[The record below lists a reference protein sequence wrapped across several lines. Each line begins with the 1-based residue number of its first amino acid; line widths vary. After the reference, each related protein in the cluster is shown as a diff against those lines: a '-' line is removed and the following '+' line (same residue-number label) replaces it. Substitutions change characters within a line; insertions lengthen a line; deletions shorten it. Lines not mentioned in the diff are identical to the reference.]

1 MGNQHS
7 KIINN
12 SNIITIYNIKYCCY
26 CQKMTIKQHVCKT
39 CKEKILLDNLKCIG
53 FD

>member
-1 MGNQHS
+1 MGNQNS
-7 KIINN
+7 KTINN
-12 SNIITIYNIKYCCY
+12 SNIITIYNIKHCYY
-26 CQKMTIKQHVCKT
+26 CQKITIKQHLCKA